1 MAYEYDRVE
10 REDGGGSFLMGLLA
24 GTVLGAGL
32 GMLFAPKAGVEV
44 RKQLSEQAT
53 RLRSTATDT
62 IQQASEKLSQASQ
75 QASEKLSHVSQQAS
89 EKIGQASDKVEPDGG
104 PRARRLRPRQDGHH
118 SDGMTEQTA
127 TRIANVA
134 LGAAALG
141 AAFIIVRTP
150 PLRRMAHWLG
160 DDGAD
165 GRDPRVAGAGGAARV
180 GSERRAARY
189 DGRVMAQAARR
200 VPRGRRVLARAR
212 VEIRLTALAIW
223 RGITGVYNSD
233 DLTFASSIAYY
244 SLLSLFPFFL
254 LALSIVALVTDSQA
268 DRDAV
273 AGFVFRYFPRQFDFV
288 TVQLA
293 ALQRAQLR
301 LGVAGSVLLVWA
313 AMGVFGAIT
322 SAVNHAWGVE
332 KQPSYLKHKLIS
344 FVMLVVAALLLLLG
358 LLTVS
363 AINVVEARWFAGVI
377 AATPRLLVLQG
388 LAVRWATTVLFI
400 LVVGLVFYFVPNAK
414 VRFRDV
420 WVGAVLTGLLW
431 RGALALFS
439 GYVRDLSRFN
449 MLHGSIAAVVVFL
462 LWVYVS
468 AVILLYGVEV
478 TAAYARL
485 RRHRR

>member
-1 MAYEYDRVE
+1 
-10 REDGGGSFLMGLLA
+10 
-24 GTVLGAGL
+24 
-32 GMLFAPKAGVEV
+32 
-44 RKQLSEQAT
+44 
-53 RLRSTATDT
+53 
-62 IQQASEKLSQASQ
+62 
-75 QASEKLSHVSQQAS
+75 
-89 EKIGQASDKVEPDGG
+89 
-104 PRARRLRPRQDGHH
+104 
-118 SDGMTEQTA
+118 
-127 TRIANVA
+127 
-134 LGAAALG
+134 
-141 AAFIIVRTP
+141 
-150 PLRRMAHWLG
+150 
-160 DDGAD
+160 
-165 GRDPRVAGAGGAARV
+165 
-180 GSERRAARY
+180 
-189 DGRVMAQAARR
+189 
-200 VPRGRRVLARAR
+200 VPRGRRALARAR
-212 VEIRLTALAIW
+212 VEVRLTALAIW
-223 RGITGVYNSD
+223 RGITGVYHSD

-244 SLLSLFPFFL
+244 SLLSLFPFCL

-288 TVQLA
+288 TVQLE
-293 ALQRAQLR
+293 ALQRAQFR
-301 LGVAGSVLLVWA
+301 LGAAGSVLLVWA

-344 FVMLVVAALLLLLG
+344 FVMLVVAALLLLLA

-363 AINVVEARWFAGVI
+363 AINVAEARWFEGVI
-377 AATPRLLVLQG
+377 EATPRLLVLQG

-439 GYVRDLSRFN
+439 GYVRDLTRFN
-449 MLHGSIAAVVVFL
+449 RLHGSIAAVVVFL

-485 RRHRR
+485 RRHRAESMPAAPTPRE

>member
-1 MAYEYDRVE
+1 M
-10 REDGGGSFLMGLLA
+10 
-24 GTVLGAGL
+24 
-32 GMLFAPKAGVEV
+32 
-44 RKQLSEQAT
+44 
-53 RLRSTATDT
+53 
-62 IQQASEKLSQASQ
+62 
-75 QASEKLSHVSQQAS
+75 
-89 EKIGQASDKVEPDGG
+89 
-104 PRARRLRPRQDGHH
+104 
-118 SDGMTEQTA
+118 
-127 TRIANVA
+127 
-134 LGAAALG
+134 
-141 AAFIIVRTP
+141 
-150 PLRRMAHWLG
+150 
-160 DDGAD
+160 
-165 GRDPRVAGAGGAARV
+165 
-180 GSERRAARY
+180 
-189 DGRVMAQAARR
+189 
-200 VPRGRRVLARAR
+200 PRGRRALARAR

-223 RGITGVYNSD
+223 RGITGVYTSD

-244 SLLSLFPFFL
+244 SLLSLFPFCL

-288 TVQLA
+288 TVQLE

-301 LGVAGSVLLVWA
+301 LGVAGSVLLIWA

-344 FVMLVVAALLLLLG
+344 FVMLVVAALLLLLA

-363 AINVVEARWFAGVI
+363 AINVAEARWFAGVI

-388 LAVRWATTVLFI
+388 LAVRWVTTVLFI

-439 GYVRDLSRFN
+439 GYVRDLTRFN

-485 RRHRR
+485 RRHRAESAPAAPTPRE